1 MAGGTNDHVV
11 RVLRERGNGFIQA
24 GVSGFDNQNFEIKNL
39 PPGKYFVFAWP
50 RESVWPIEVIPYLE
64 NDYLETLVP
73 YRTVVNVV
81 EGRAS
86 HVELKPVPRRA
97 QSRD

>member
-11 RVLRERGNGFIQA
+11 RVLRERGN
-24 GVSGFDNQNFEIKNL
+24 EIKNL